1 MRRSNRRGRRSLAN
15 GPPVEWRDGLASWQ
29 AAVRRRREVER
40 GLGQLGLTLIQW
52 LVLDA
57 AATLVRERR
66 DAVSQSEIGRRVE
79 IDRATLSVVMLRLAQ
94 RGLVDRDIDATGASY
109 RIYVTDSGNLAVEQ
123 GRARIRS
130 VDLERVP

>member
-1 MRRSNRRGRRSLAN
+1 MRERGESISDL
-15 GPPVEWRDGLASWQ
+15 DGIASWR
-29 AAVRRRREVER
+29 AAVRWRREVER
-40 GLGQLGLTLIQW
+40 ALGELGLTLIQW

-57 AATLVRERR
+57 AAALVREQR

-79 IDRATLSVVMLRLAQ
+79 IDRATLSDVMMRLAQ

-109 RIYVTDSGNLAVEQ
+109 RIYVTDVGDLAVEQ

-130 VDLERVP
+130 VSLERR